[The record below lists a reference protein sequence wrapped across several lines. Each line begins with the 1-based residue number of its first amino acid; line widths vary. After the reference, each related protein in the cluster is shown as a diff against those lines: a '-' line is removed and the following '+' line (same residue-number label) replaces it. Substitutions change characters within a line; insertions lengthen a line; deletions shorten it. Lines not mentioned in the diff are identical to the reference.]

1 MFIDDLLKIAIEMDA
16 SDLHLKVGSLP
27 QVRVN
32 GRLIPLERLPRLTVE
47 DTENL
52 SAEIMG
58 EAQKARFQEEFD
70 LDLAYSLPGFGRFRG
85 SIFLQRSSI
94 AIAVRVIPF
103 EVKPFKE
110 LLLPDVIE
118 KICAIERGLVL
129 VTGSTGSGK
138 TTTLASIISSRSKT
152 RLNTSTGTKKARSA
166 SGKSVGTSNR
176 SPAASGRPSART
188 PTSFW
193 SGKCGTRKRSRRP

>member
-58 EAQKARFQEEFD
+58 EAQKARFQESF
-70 LDLAYSLPGFGRFRG
+70 P
-85 SIFLQRSSI
+85 
-94 AIAVRVIPF
+94 
-103 EVKPFKE
+103 
-110 LLLPDVIE
+110 
-118 KICAIERGLVL
+118 
-129 VTGSTGSGK
+129 
-138 TTTLASIISSRSKT
+138 SK
-152 RLNTSTGTKKARSA
+152 
-166 SGKSVGTSNR
+166 SNR
-176 SPAASGRPSART
+176 SRNCCFRT
-188 PTSFW
+188 
-193 SGKCGTRKRSRRP
+193 